1 MAART
6 PRPPRPAGNTG
17 SGNTPPA
24 PPNGPG
30 SPRDV
35 PPPRGTFPIDPATLP
50 DPIRKEIEAPDPV
63 AIDTSSKELEDG
75 VNRCPKCGSTE
86 VRQKPGSDLLVCLYC
101 RNEWHSARVE
111 EEFGLGEGIDQLR
124 GTVIASG
131 ARDIAADAAAMMTF
145 KCSGCGAEVTVN
157 TANAMT
163 ARCHWCRHVL
173 GVNEQIP
180 NGAVPDAVLP
190 FHIKKD
196 DAIARI
202 RQFVDKRRLFALKE
216 FKEQFTPE
224 NVVGVYLPYM
234 IVDANVGA
242 DVTGKGEV
250 KTREY
255 TKGSGD
261 DKKTYYDADVYQLQ
275 RHVDFTVDDLP
286 LRDLDLDLWRRRLAI
301 AGQSAG
307 GGLCAALALMVRDRG
322 EIQLCLQAPLQA
334 MLDDR
339 TGTAGQ
345 PVPAADGLVLTAA
358 SNRFKWRALLGHP
371 AGASE
376 TAAHAVPARA
386 SQLAGLPPT
395 FLSIGA
401 LDLFTDENLAFA
413 QALARAGVA
422 TELPSW
428 VKYEPMMRRPPPR
441 LYMAPEKL
449 RAFAEAQLKDE
460 KDVRI
465 WASQHLNIEIG
476 LALHS
481 ERWRGADY
489 WEKAAF
495 APIAD
500 LAELLDRSESAT
512 KFVAQASIW
521 HARSLSEPAST
532 IRFVP

>member
-1 MAART
+1 MSNA
-6 PRPPRPAGNTG
+6 NM
-17 SGNTPPA
+17 PPA

-30 SPRDV
+30 SPQDV

-242 DVTGKGEV
+242 DVAGKGEV

-261 DKKTYYDADVYQLQ
+261 DKKTYYDADVYRVQ

-286 LRDLDLDLWRRRLAI
+286 LESSVERGNLDTRVNTNNIINTILPFDTKNAVKWNASYLA
-301 AGQSAG
+301 GFTSEK
-307 GGLCAALALMVRDRG
+307 RDRNV
-322 EIQLCLQAPLQA
+322 EALRPHLEDQLLSIARSQVEASVSRYDRGVRWEQEALDVHGTRWVSMYLPVWLYSFHQPGSNGG
-334 MLDDR
+334 MLHYIAVNGR
-339 TGTAGQ
+339 TGETMGSVPVQQWKLLATA
-345 PVPAADGLVLTAA
+345 LTV
-358 SNRFKWRALLGHP
+358 G
-371 AGASE
+371 
-376 TAAHAVPARA
+376 
-386 SQLAGLPPT
+386 T
-395 FLSIGA
+395 FLEGIA
-401 LDLFTDENLAFA
+401 LWIV
-413 QALARAGVA
+413 G
-422 TELPSW
+422 
-428 VKYEPMMRRPPPR
+428 
-441 LYMAPEKL
+441 
-449 RAFAEAQLKDE
+449 
-460 KDVRI
+460 
-465 WASQHLNIEIG
+465 
-476 LALHS
+476 HS
-481 ERWRGADY
+481 
-489 WEKAAF
+489 
-495 APIAD
+495 
-500 LAELLDRSESAT
+500 S
-512 KFVAQASIW
+512 
-521 HARSLSEPAST
+521 
-532 IRFVP
+532 